1 MMDSFINA
9 LMSDLERDEGRR
21 GKPYKDTEGILTIGV
36 GWNLEANVLPDRVI
50 DLLLRHSI
58 YTAYNDALELF
69 PKFADLSDNRQRALV
84 NMAFNL
90 GRYRLSGF
98 KKMIA
103 AVNSEDW
110 DKASVE
116 MLDSKWARQVG
127 DRADRLSVLM
137 AKG

>member
-1 MMDSFINA
+1 MDSFINA

-58 YTAYNDALELF
+58 YTAYNDALKLF

-103 AVNSEDW
+103 AVNAEDW
-110 DKASVE
+110 GRASIE

-127 DRADRLSVLM
+127 DRAKRLSVLM
-137 AKG
+137 SDV